1 VTSADLPD
9 LIARRAELT
18 PDSVALEELATGRS
32 LTYAALDER
41 AARAA
46 ALLEALGVGDGDRV
60 AILCRNR
67 LAFFEA
73 LFACARLGAIL
84 VPLNWRMP
92 PAEIDPLLAHSGPK
106 LLLHGGEDGALVRRL
121 AEPPPAL
128 DLDGDFEARVE
139 AAAPYAGRRRWPADG
154 IWYLLYT
161 SGTTG
166 RPKGVI
172 YTYRMALANLVN
184 IGTAIGLGASD
195 TTLSFLPNF
204 HTAGINLHAL
214 PTLLQGGRV
223 LLLPGFEADS
233 VVELLEARRVDTFFA
248 VPTVYQALVDHPRF
262 GSAPLGHVRHWAC
275 GGAPLPDSLA
285 RRCRGLGLRV
295 CNGMGMT
302 ETGPTAF
309 LAAPADAWDR
319 IGSVGKPQLLVSVRI
334 VGQDGRDVAAGE
346 VGDLQFAGPAV
357 TPGYWN
363 DPEATRSA
371 FTADGWLRSGD
382 LARCDSDGFY
392 WVAGRRKEMFISGGE
407 NVYPAEVENV
417 LAGHPAVAEAA
428 VVAAPDPRWGE
439 IGCAFLRLKEG
450 TARPAEAEL
459 ETFCRARLAA
469 YKVPVNFEYVDDFPR
484 TAAGK
489 VQKHLLIGGVGVVAS
504 AKAGAP
510 AGKGRRGLSP
520 AGMPACAGITESP
533 LI

>member
-1 VTSADLPD
+1 MLAGLPD

-18 PDSVALEELATGRS
+18 AESVALEELATGRS

-41 AARAA
+41 SSRAA
-46 ALLEALGVGDGDRV
+46 ALFAERGVGEGDRV

-92 PAEIDPLLAHSGPK
+92 PAELDPLLAHSGPK
-106 LLLHGGEDGALVRRL
+106 LLLHGGEDSAVVRRL
-121 AEPPPAL
+121 ASPPQSI
-128 DLDGDFEARVE
+128 DLDGDYEGLVE
-139 AAAPYAGRRRWPADG
+139 ASAPLERRQIWPADA

-166 RPKGVI
+166 RPKAVI
-172 YTYRMALANLVN
+172 YTFGMALANLVN

-233 VVELLEARRVDTFFA
+233 VVDLLEARRVDTFFA

-262 GSAPLGHVRHWAC
+262 SCAPLAHVRHWGC
-275 GGAPLPDSLA
+275 GGAPLPDALA
-285 RRCRGLGLRV
+285 LRCRDLGLRV

-334 VGQDGRDVAAGE
+334 VGEDGRDVPDGA
-346 VGDLQFAGPAV
+346 VGDLLFAGPAV

-363 DPEATRSA
+363 DEDSTSAA
-371 FTADGWLRSGD
+371 FTADGWLKSGD
-382 LARCDSDGFY
+382 LARRDADGFY

-407 NVYPAEVENV
+407 NVYPAEIENV

-439 IGCAFLRLKEG
+439 IGFAFLRLAQG
-450 TARPAEAEL
+450 RQRPPPAELQA
-459 ETFCRARLAA
+459 FCRARLAP
-469 YKVPVNFEYVDDFPR
+469 YKVPTSFEYVEDFPR

-489 VQKHLLIGGVGVVAS
+489 VQKHLLVCPSAQPAWESVVA
-504 AKAGAP
+504 
-510 AGKGRRGLSP
+510 
-520 AGMPACAGITESP
+520 
-533 LI
+533 

>member
-1 VTSADLPD
+1 MSAGLPD

-18 PDSVALEELATGRS
+18 GHSVALEEIATGRS
-32 LTYAALDER
+32 LTYAQLDER
-41 AARAA
+41 SARVAT
-46 ALLEALGVGDGDRV
+46 LLEARGVGAGDRV

-92 PAEIDPLLAHSGPK
+92 PAELDPLLAHADPR
-106 LLLHGGEDGALVRRL
+106 LLLHGGEDSPVVRRL
-121 AEPPPAL
+121 AAPPPAL
-128 DLDGDFEARVE
+128 DLDGGYEALVEDF
-139 AAAPYAGRRRWPADG
+139 APRQRREPWPAEG

-172 YTYRMALANLVN
+172 YTYKMALANLVN
-184 IGTAIGLGASD
+184 IGTAIGLGAAD
-195 TTLSFLPNF
+195 TTLSFLPHF

-223 LLLPGFEADS
+223 LLLPGFDAEA
-233 VVELLEARRVDTFFA
+233 VVRLLETRRLDTFFA

-262 GSAPLGHVRHWAC
+262 AGLPLGHVRHWGC
-275 GGAPLPDSLA
+275 GGAPLPDALA
-285 RRCRGLGLRV
+285 RRCRDLGLRV

-309 LAAPADAWDR
+309 LASPADAWER
-319 IGSVGKPQLLVSVRI
+319 IGSVGKPQLLVGVRI
-334 VGQDGRDVAAGE
+334 VGEDGAEVAGGE
-346 VGDLQFAGPAV
+346 VGDLLFAGPAV

-363 DPEATRSA
+363 DAEATRAA
-371 FTADGWLRSGD
+371 FTADGWLKSGD
-382 LARCDSDGFY
+382 LARRDSDGFY

-407 NVYPAEVENV
+407 NVYPAEIENV

-439 IGCAFLRLKEG
+439 VGCAFVRLAG
-450 TARPAEAEL
+450 DRPAPPATEL
-459 ETFCRARLAA
+459 EAFCRARLAA
-469 YKVPVNFEYVDDFPR
+469 YKVPASFEYVDDFPR

-489 VQKHLLIGGVGVVAS
+489 VQKHLLTCSPPPARSPRES
-504 AKAGAP
+504 ALA
-510 AGKGRRGLSP
+510 
-520 AGMPACAGITESP
+520 
-533 LI
+533 

>member
-1 VTSADLPD
+1 MMSADLPD
-9 LIARRAELT
+9 LIARRADLT
-18 PDSVALEELATGRS
+18 PGSVALEEPATGRS
-32 LTYAALDER
+32 LTYAELDER
-41 AARAA
+41 SARAA
-46 ALLEALGVGDGDRV
+46 GLFEAMGVGEGDRV

-84 VPLNWRMP
+84 VPLSWRMP
-92 PAEIDPLLAHSGPK
+92 PAELDPLLAHSGPR
-106 LLLHGGEDGALVRRL
+106 LLLHGHEDGAAVRHL
-121 AEPPPAL
+121 AGPPPAL
-128 DLDGDFEARVE
+128 DLDGGYEALVE
-139 AAAPYAGRRRWPADG
+139 AAEPRRRRSRWPADG

-166 RPKGVI
+166 RPKAVI

-223 LLLPGFEADS
+223 ILLPGFEADS

-262 GSAPLGHVRHWAC
+262 ARAPLGHVRHWGC
-275 GGAPLPDSLA
+275 GGAPLPDALA
-285 RRCRGLGLRV
+285 LRCRDVGLRI

-319 IGSVGKPQLLVSVRI
+319 IGSVGKPQLLVEVRI
-334 VGQDGRDVAAGE
+334 VGEDGRDVRDGE
-346 VGDLQFAGPAV
+346 VGDLLFSGPGV

-363 DPEATRSA
+363 DEEATRAA
-371 FTADGWLRSGD
+371 FTDDGWLRSGD
-382 LARCDSDGFY
+382 LARRDPDGFY

-428 VVAAPDPRWGE
+428 VVAAPHPRWGE
-439 IGCAFLRLKEG
+439 VGRAFVRTAEG
-450 TARPAEAEL
+450 LPKPAAGEL
-459 ETFCRARLAA
+459 DSWCRARLAG
-469 YKVPVNFEYVDDFPR
+469 YKVPASFEYVEDFPR

-489 VQKHLLIGGVGVVAS
+489 VRKHLLAAVAP
-504 AKAGAP
+504 AKAGTP
-510 AGKGRRGLSP
+510 GGEGRQGPSSP
-520 AGMPACAGITESP
+520 EMPACAGMTESP
-533 LI
+533 FA

>member
-1 VTSADLPD
+1 MFADLPD

-18 PDSVALEELATGRS
+18 GDSVALEELATGRS
-32 LTYAALDER
+32 LTYAELDGR
-41 AARAA
+41 AARVAG
-46 ALLEALGVGDGDRV
+46 LFEARGVGEGDRV

-92 PAEIDPLLAHSGPK
+92 PAELDPLLAHCGPR
-106 LLLHGGEDGALVRRL
+106 LLLHGGEDEAAVRRL
-121 AEPPPAL
+121 AAPPPAL
-128 DLDGDFEARVE
+128 DLDDGYERLVE
-139 AAAPYAGRRRWPADG
+139 ASPPGGRRSRWPGDG

-248 VPTVYQALVDHPRF
+248 VPTVYQALIDHPRF
-262 GSAPLGHVRHWAC
+262 AAAPLDHVRHWGC
-275 GGAPLPDSLA
+275 GGAPLPDALA
-285 RRCRGLGLRV
+285 RRCRDLGLRV

-319 IGSVGKPQLLVSVRI
+319 IGSVGKPQLLVGARI
-334 VGQDGRDVAAGE
+334 VGEDGGEVRNGE
-346 VGDLQFAGPAV
+346 VGDLLFAGPAV

-363 DPEATRSA
+363 DAEATRAA

-382 LARCDSDGFY
+382 LARRDRDGFY

-417 LAGHPAVAEAA
+417 LTGHPAVAEAA

-439 IGCAFLRLKEG
+439 VGFAFLRIAEG
-450 TARPAEAEL
+450 RPPPTEAEL
-459 ETFCRARLAA
+459 LAYCRARLAA
-469 YKVPVNFEYVDDFPR
+469 YKVPARFEYVEDFPR

-489 VQKHLLIGGVGVVAS
+489 VQKHLLVCRPSAESSRESVVA
-504 AKAGAP
+504 
-510 AGKGRRGLSP
+510 
-520 AGMPACAGITESP
+520 
-533 LI
+533 

>member
-1 VTSADLPD
+1 VNTGDLPD

-18 PDSVALEELATGRS
+18 PGSVALEELATGRS

-41 AARAA
+41 SGRTA
-46 ALLEALGVGDGDRV
+46 ALLRALGVGQGDRV

-92 PAEIDPLLAHSGPK
+92 AAEIDPLLTHSGPK
-106 LLLHGGEDGALVRRL
+106 LLLHGGEDRAAVRRL
-121 AEPPPAL
+121 AEPPPTL
-128 DLDGDFEARVE
+128 DLDGQYEELVE
-139 AAAPYAGRRRWPADG
+139 SSAPLPGRGAWPADG

-172 YTYRMALANLVN
+172 YTYRMALANLIN

-223 LLLPGFEADS
+223 LLLPGFEADK
-233 VVELLEARRVDTFFA
+233 VVELLEDRRVDTFFA

-262 GSAPLGHVRHWAC
+262 DSAPLGHVRHWGC
-275 GGAPLPDSLA
+275 GGAPLPDPLA
-285 RRCRGLGLRV
+285 RRFRDLGLRV

-309 LAAPADAWDR
+309 LAAPADSWDR
-319 IGSVGKPQLLVSVRI
+319 IGSVGKPQLLVGVRI
-334 VGQDGRDVAAGE
+334 VDEDGRDVADGE
-346 VGDLQFAGPAV
+346 VGDLLFSGPGV

-363 DPEATRSA
+363 DSEATRDA
-371 FTADGWLRSGD
+371 FTPEGWLKSGD
-382 LARCDSDGFY
+382 LARRDRDGFY

-407 NVYPAEVENV
+407 NVYPAEIENV
-417 LAGHPAVAEAA
+417 LAAHPAVAEAA
-428 VVAAPDPRWGE
+428 VVAVPDSRWGE
-439 IGCAFLRLKEG
+439 TGCAFVRLVEG
-450 TARPAEAEL
+450 VRRPAPADL
-459 ETFCRARLAA
+459 QAFCRARLAA
-469 YKVPVNFEYVDDFPR
+469 YKVPASFEFLDDFPR

-489 VQKHLLIGGVGVVAS
+489 VQKHLLVCRAARPSREPVVA
-504 AKAGAP
+504 
-510 AGKGRRGLSP
+510 
-520 AGMPACAGITESP
+520 
-533 LI
+533 

>member
-1 VTSADLPD
+1 MILADLPD
-9 LIARRAELT
+9 LIARRAELA
-18 PDSVALEELATGRS
+18 PDTVALEELATGRS
-32 LTYAALDER
+32 LTYAGLDER
-41 AARAA
+41 SARAA
-46 ALLEALGVGDGDRV
+46 AMLEAAGIGEGDRV

-73 LFACARLGAIL
+73 LFGCARLGAIL

-92 PAEIDPLLAHSGPK
+92 PAELDPLLAHAGAR
-106 LLLHGGEDGALVRRL
+106 LLLHGGEDGAIVRRL
-121 AEPPPAL
+121 AEPPPAI
-128 DLDGDFEARVE
+128 DLDGDYEARIE
-139 AAAPYAGRRRWPADG
+139 APEPRPRRGHWPADG

-172 YTYRMALANLVN
+172 YTFGMALANLVN
-184 IGTAIGLGASD
+184 IGTAIGLGSSD

-214 PTLLQGGRV
+214 PTLFQGGRV
-223 LLLPGFEADS
+223 LLLPGFDADR
-233 VVELLEARRVDTFFA
+233 VVELLEAKRVDTFFA
-248 VPTVYQALVDHPRF
+248 VPTVYQALADHPRF
-262 GSAPLGHVRHWAC
+262 AAAPLGRVRHWGC
-275 GGAPLPDSLA
+275 GGAPLPDTLA
-285 RRCRGLGLRV
+285 RRCRDLGLRV

-319 IGSVGKPQLLVSVRI
+319 IGSVGRPQLLVRVRI
-334 VGQDGRDVAAGE
+334 AGEDGLDVADGE
-346 VGDLQFAGPAV
+346 VGDLLFAGPAV

-363 DPEATRSA
+363 DPEATRAA

-382 LARCDSDGFY
+382 LARRDEDGFY

-439 IGCAFLRLKEG
+439 VGFAFLRLGEG
-450 TARPAEAEL
+450 RPRPGAAEL
-459 ETFCRARLAA
+459 EAWCRARLAA
-469 YKVPVNFEYVDDFPR
+469 YKVPASFEYVEDFPR

-489 VQKHLLIGGVGVVAS
+489 VQKHLLAGFPTAESSRQPVVA
-504 AKAGAP
+504 
-510 AGKGRRGLSP
+510 
-520 AGMPACAGITESP
+520 
-533 LI
+533 

>member
-1 VTSADLPD
+1 VTSAGLPD

-18 PDSVALEELATGRS
+18 PNSVALEEVATGRT
-32 LTYAALDER
+32 LTYAQLDER
-41 AARAA
+41 SARMAS
-46 ALLEALGVGDGDRV
+46 LLAGRGVGAGDRV

-67 LAFFEA
+67 SAFFEA

-92 PAEIDPLLAHSGPK
+92 PAELDLLLGHADPR
-106 LLLHGGEDGALVRRL
+106 LLLHGGEDSSVVRRL
-121 AEPPPAL
+121 AAPPPAL
-128 DLDGDFEARVE
+128 DLDGGYEALVE
-139 AAAPYAGRRRWPADG
+139 ATEPGPRRDPWPADG

-172 YTYRMALANLVN
+172 YTYGMALANLVN
-184 IGTAIGLGASD
+184 IGTAIGLGAAD
-195 TTLSFLPNF
+195 TTLSFLPHF

-223 LLLPGFEADS
+223 LLLPGFDAEA
-233 VVELLEARRVDTFFA
+233 VVRLLETRRLDTFFA

-262 GSAPLGHVRHWAC
+262 ARLPLGHVRHWGC
-275 GGAPLPDSLA
+275 GGAPLPDALA
-285 RRCRGLGLRV
+285 RRCRDLGLRV

-309 LAAPADAWDR
+309 LASPAEAWER
-319 IGSVGKPQLLVSVRI
+319 IGSVGKPQLLVGVRI
-334 VGQDGRDVAAGE
+334 VGEDGADVRDGE
-346 VGDLQFAGPAV
+346 VGDLLFAGPAV

-363 DPEATRSA
+363 DPESTRAA
-371 FTADGWLRSGD
+371 FTADGWLKSGD
-382 LARCDSDGFY
+382 LARRDRNGFY

-407 NVYPAEVENV
+407 NVYPAEIENV

-439 IGCAFLRLKEG
+439 VGCAFV
-450 TARPAEAEL
+450 RPAEGRPVPAAAEL
-459 ETFCRARLAA
+459 EAFCRARLAA
-469 YKVPVNFEYVDDFPR
+469 YKVPASFEYVDDFPR

-489 VQKHLLIGGVGVVAS
+489 VQKHLLICSPPPARSPRESAVA
-504 AKAGAP
+504 
-510 AGKGRRGLSP
+510 
-520 AGMPACAGITESP
+520 
-533 LI
+533 